1 MNDMSKNVDK
11 VKEVIKAHL
20 DAMAQK
26 DACFAERYANPDK
39 NIDECMDYILSEARK
54 RGSTVYMSDQ
64 EVFGMAAHY
73 YEEDGIKVS
82 KLGSS
87 VKATATTNDDPAEL
101 TDEEKANIKKEA
113 VEAYRQ
119 QCIKAEAAAAKERE
133 KKLLEAK
140 RNAKAREQSGYV
152 ASLFG

>member
-1 MNDMSKNVDK
+1 MSKIVDK

-26 DACFAERYANPDK
+26 DACFAEKYANSDK

-54 RGSTVYMSDQ
+54 RGRTVYMSDQ

-82 KLGSS
+82 ELGSS
-87 VKATATTNDDPAEL
+87 VKAETTVIDDPAEL

-119 QCIKAEAAAAKERE
+119 QCMEAEAAAVKKRE
-133 KKLLEAK
+133 KKRREAK
-140 RNAKAREQSGYV
+140 QNAMAQEQSGYV
-152 ASLFG
+152 GSLFG

>member
-1 MNDMSKNVDK
+1 MSKNVDK
-11 VKEVIKAHL
+11 VNEVIKAHL

-39 NIDECMDYILSEARK
+39 NIDECMDYILGEARR
-54 RGSTVYMSDQ
+54 RGMTVYMSDQ
-64 EVFGMAAHY
+64 EVYGMAVHY
-73 YEEDGIKVS
+73 YEEDDLKVS
-82 KLGSS
+82 KISNGER
-87 VKATATTNDDPAEL
+87 VRAAAPAEPVAPL
-101 TDEEKANIKKEA
+101 SEEEKAKIRQEA
-113 VEAYRQ
+113 AEAYRQ

>member
-1 MNDMSKNVDK
+1 MSKNVDK

-54 RGSTVYMSDQ
+54 RGMTVYMSDQ
-64 EVFGMAAHY
+64 EVFGLAAHY
-73 YEEDGIKVS
+73 YEEDDLKVS
-82 KLGSS
+82 KIPKDES
-87 VKATATTNDDPAEL
+87 VRTAAPVAPLSE
-101 TDEEKANIKKEA
+101 EEKAKIKQEA

>member
-1 MNDMSKNVDK
+1 MSKNVDK

-26 DACFAERYANPDK
+26 DACFAERYANHDK

-54 RGSTVYMSDQ
+54 RGRTVYMSDQ

-73 YEEDGIKVS
+73 YEENGIKVS

-87 VKATATTNDDPAEL
+87 VKATATTVDNPAEL
-101 TDEEKANIKKEA
+101 TEGQ
-113 VEAYRQ
+113 Y
-119 QCIKAEAAAAKERE
+119 KER
-133 KKLLEAK
+133 
-140 RNAKAREQSGYV
+140 GC
-152 ASLFG
+152 

>member
-1 MNDMSKNVDK
+1 MSKMVDK

-26 DACFAERYANPDK
+26 DACFAERYANSDK

-54 RGSTVYMSDQ
+54 RGRTVYMSDQ

-82 KLGSS
+82 KQPSS
-87 VKATATTNDDPAEL
+87 VKATATTVDDPAEL
-101 TDEEKANIKKEA
+101 TEKANIKKEA

-119 QCIKAEAAAAKERE
+119 QCMEAEAAAVKKRE
-133 KKLLEAK
+133 KKRREAK
-140 RNAKAREQSGYV
+140 QNAMAQEQSGYV
-152 ASLFG
+152 GSLFG

>member
-1 MNDMSKNVDK
+1 MSKNVDK

-26 DACFAERYANPDK
+26 DACFAERYANTDN

-54 RGSTVYMSDQ
+54 RGRTVYMSDQ

-87 VKATATTNDDPAEL
+87 VKAEATINDDPAEL

-113 VEAYRQ
+113 VEANRQ
-119 QCIKAEAAAAKERE
+119 QCMEAEAAAVKKRE
-133 KKLLEAK
+133 KKRREAK
-140 RNAKAREQSGYV
+140 QNAMAQEQSGYV
-152 ASLFG
+152 GSLFG

>member
-1 MNDMSKNVDK
+1 MSKNVDK

-26 DACFAERYANPDK
+26 DACFAERYANTDK

-82 KLGSS
+82 KLPSS
-87 VKATATTNDDPAEL
+87 VKATVNDDPAEL

-119 QCIKAEAAAAKERE
+119 QCMEAEAAAVKKRE
-133 KKLLEAK
+133 KKRREAK
-140 RNAKAREQSGYV
+140 QNAMAQEQSGYV
-152 ASLFG
+152 GSLFG

>member
-1 MNDMSKNVDK
+1 MVDK

-26 DACFAERYANPDK
+26 DERFAERYANHGK
-39 NIDECMDYILSEARK
+39 SIDECMDYILGEARK
-54 RGSTVYMSDQ
+54 RGRTVYMSDQ

-87 VKATATTNDDPAEL
+87 VKATATINDDPAEL
-101 TDEEKANIKKEA
+101 TDEEKAKIKKEA

-119 QCIKAEAAAAKERE
+119 QCLEAEAAAVRKRE
-133 KKLLEAK
+133 KKRREAK
-140 RNAKAREQSGYV
+140 QNAMAQKQSGYV
-152 ASLFG
+152 GSLFG

>member
-1 MNDMSKNVDK
+1 MSKMVDK

-26 DACFAERYANPDK
+26 DACFAERYANTDK

-82 KLGSS
+82 KLPSSS
-87 VKATATTNDDPAEL
+87 VKATATINDDPAEL

-119 QCIKAEAAAAKERE
+119 QCMEAEAAAVKKRE
-133 KKLLEAK
+133 KKRREAK
-140 RNAKAREQSGYV
+140 QNAMAQEQSGYV
-152 ASLFG
+152 GSLFG

>member
-1 MNDMSKNVDK
+1 MVDK

-26 DACFAERYANPDK
+26 DACFAERYANSDK

-54 RGSTVYMSDQ
+54 RGRTVYMSDQ

-82 KLGSS
+82 KQPSS
-87 VKATATTNDDPAEL
+87 VKATATTVDDPAEL
-101 TDEEKANIKKEA
+101 TEKANIKKEA

-119 QCIKAEAAAAKERE
+119 QCMEAEAAAVKKRE
-133 KKLLEAK
+133 KKRREAK
-140 RNAKAREQSGYV
+140 QNAMAQEQSGYV
-152 ASLFG
+152 GSLFG

>member
-1 MNDMSKNVDK
+1 MSKKVDK

-26 DACFAERYANPDK
+26 DACFAERYANSDK

-54 RGSTVYMSDQ
+54 RGRTVYMSDQ

-82 KLGSS
+82 KQPSS
-87 VKATATTNDDPAEL
+87 VKATTVDDPAEL

-119 QCIKAEAAAAKERE
+119 QCMEAEAAAVKKRE
-133 KKLLEAK
+133 KKRREAK
-140 RNAKAREQSGYV
+140 QNAMAQEQSGYV
-152 ASLFG
+152 GSLFG